1 MATVRLAIIYYSTY
15 GTNFKMAQI
24 AEDAAEAAGAEV
36 RLARVKETV
45 PAEIVQAQ
53 EGWRKTLETMR
64 HVPEATPD
72 DMEWANAY
80 LFSAPT
86 RYGVSASQLRAFI
99 DSLGPQWQRGALA
112 NKAVSAMTSASNPH
126 GGQETT
132 LISLYTTMMHW
143 GAIIV
148 PPGYTDPVLFKAGGN
163 PYGVTVTATGASDV
177 ITDDIRQAIEFQT
190 RRLVD
195 VAAKLAAGDEDT
207 ADMGARGAARSA
219 TAGSR

>member
-36 RLARVKETV
+36 RLVRVPETAPEQV
-45 PAEIVQAQ
+45 VQSQ
-53 EGWRKTLETMR
+53 EAWRKTLETMR
-64 HVPEATPD
+64 HVPEVTHD

-99 DSLGPQWQRGALA
+99 DTLGPLWQKGSLA
-112 NKAVSAMTSASNPH
+112 NKAVSGMTSAMNAH

-143 GAIIV
+143 GSIIV
-148 PPGYTDPVLFKAGGN
+148 APGYTDPIQFKAGGN
-163 PYGVTVTATGASDV
+163 PYGVTVTANGGPIPDEQK
-177 ITDDIRQAIEFQT
+177 QAIEFQA
-190 RRLVD
+190 RRLVEI
-195 VAAKLAAGDEDT
+195 AAKLAGDDAVTNGTERRPSE
-207 ADMGARGAARSA
+207 ALSRAR
-219 TAGSR
+219 